1 MSLPMLFC
9 NIELKIYIP
18 DGLAGTKL
26 SYILIRIIR
35 LYYNIHFQNIFTS
48 IITFHFNIGFM
59 DALSDPKGYLSAQE
73 KEQAKRAEA
82 LAKIGIDETEIDT
95 TNVIQSKGMYI
106 YRSI

>member
-1 MSLPMLFC
+1 
-9 NIELKIYIP
+9 
-18 DGLAGTKL
+18 
-26 SYILIRIIR
+26 
-35 LYYNIHFQNIFTS
+35 
-48 IITFHFNIGFM
+48 M

-106 YRSI
+106 YLAIFILGDNILILKILLEIDI

>member
-1 MSLPMLFC
+1 
-9 NIELKIYIP
+9 
-18 DGLAGTKL
+18 
-26 SYILIRIIR
+26 
-35 LYYNIHFQNIFTS
+35 
-48 IITFHFNIGFM
+48 M

-95 TNVIQSKGMYI
+95 TNVIQSKGTYI

>member
-1 MSLPMLFC
+1 
-9 NIELKIYIP
+9 
-18 DGLAGTKL
+18 
-26 SYILIRIIR
+26 
-35 LYYNIHFQNIFTS
+35 
-48 IITFHFNIGFM
+48 M

-106 YRSI
+106 YRSVKFLDGNILILKILLKIDIQ